1 MLFFQAEEGIRDAD
15 VTGVQTCALPIC
27 VDEDA
32 LAESGWPE
40 VVLIDTGLPGM
51 DGYEVARR
59 LRASSRGPEMHL
71 LALTGFGQPRDYQRG
86 PGSDFDAYLMK
97 PVDPEELVRTIG
109 TVAPPR
115 G

>member
-1 MLFFQAEEGIRDAD
+1 MLRLTLELAGDEVEVAEDGHR
-15 VTGVQTCALPIC
+15 AL
-27 VDEDA
+27 D

-109 TVAPPR
+109 TVAPTR